1 MVPPTHH
8 FSDMCPFFF
17 TPQSYKISPNHAS
30 GAMRSSD
37 RPNRDN
43 RPNKPNRQAL
53 PEQRHHTGTADAA
66 PPPPPRAL
74 PKQRN
79 APPPVATHWL
89 HWPYPARCLSSATH
103 HRLSQPIGPIRPI
116 PARCQAA
123 LSSRSH
129 KVACPIITR
138 YNAVVP
144 GWVDTPTKC
153 VPKVRPSLLANPLAT
168 GAYLRHAPGRG
179 GANPG
184 TTAVVPGYE
193 QGCRF
198 AALRC
203 TAAHP

>member
-17 TPQSYKISPNHAS
+17 TPQSYKISHNLAS
-30 GAMRSSD
+30 VAMRSSD

-53 PEQRHHTGTADAA
+53 PEQRHHTGIADAA
-66 PPPPPRAL
+66 PPPPPREL
-74 PKQRN
+74 QKQRN
-79 APPPVATHWL
+79 APPPVATHWPHWP
-89 HWPYPARCLSSATH
+89 HWPYPARC
-103 HRLSQPIGPIRPI
+103 
-116 PARCQAA
+116 QAA
-123 LSSRSH
+123 HSRSH

-179 GANPG
+179 GAYPG
-184 TTAVVPGYE
+184 TTAVVPGYD

-203 TAAHP
+203 PAAPP